1 MEKLF
6 ECLKKSGFGYKTLV
20 LPKET
25 LTHPSN
31 RGGSLLNV
39 TDVWQKGMRMVGIG
53 IQPSLLQD
61 CGVAFELSTTEAV
74 RDQQVNV
81 NELLV
86 AASNGA
92 LASLSGQE
100 RFLTVATSH
109 TAAFCK
115 AVEQGCKPA
124 GGLTVDMKADDGLC
138 KLITEGWTMFVISE
152 MAEQSIPFLPAW
164 LQMAMN
170 SVDMGFKQ
178 VNEIEAASLM
188 AELMKHGKSL
198 KDALAQVEKSDP
210 LCKPQLHA
218 IAYYVSWYGG
228 GEQQGLVQFL
238 NQFSA
243 LALQL
248 SDQVLVAVCASLH
261 GFDQALVALC
271 ASLHGFVLQA

>member
-1 MEKLF
+1 MSEEKWLW
-6 ECLKKSGFGYKTLV
+6 LGYKAVV
-20 LPKET
+20 LPQET

-61 CGVAFELSTTEAV
+61 CGVAFELSTAKAI
-74 RDQQVNV
+74 RDQQVKA

-86 AASNGA
+86 AASNRS

-115 AVEQGCKPA
+115 AVEQGCKSA
-124 GGLTVDMKADDGLC
+124 GGLNDGLC
-138 KLITEGWTMFVISE
+138 KLITEGWLMFVISE
-152 MAEQSIPFLPAW
+152 MIEKSIPSLPAW

-170 SVDMGFKQ
+170 SVNVGFKQ

-198 KDALAQVEKSDP
+198 NDALAQVEKCDP
-210 LCKPQLHA
+210 LCQPQLQA
-218 IAYYVSWYGG
+218 IAYYVSRYGG
-228 GEQQGLVQFL
+228 GDQQGLVQFL
-238 NQFSA
+238 NQCRA
-243 LALQL
+243 LTLNNLIRSLWLCVQACMALIKPLWLCVQACMAL
-248 SDQVLVAVCASLH
+248 FCKPEWLAS
-261 GFDQALVALC
+261 FQ
-271 ASLHGFVLQA
+271 

>member
-1 MEKLF
+1 MEHLEKLESKPKGQNIMSKMIDSLEHKMKSLPMTPSIILKMIETIDGSKLASERKDRLLSVLASSEKGGEAF
-6 ECLKKSGFGYKTLV
+6 ECLKKSGFGYKTVV

-61 CGVAFELSTTEAV
+61 CGVAFELPTTKAI
-74 RDQQVNV
+74 RDNQVKA

-115 AVEQGCKPA
+115 AVEQGCKSA

-152 MAEQSIPFLPAW
+152 MVEQSIPSLPAW

-170 SVDMGFKQ
+170 SVNMGFKQ

-210 LCKPQLHA
+210 L
-218 IAYYVSWYGG
+218 
-228 GEQQGLVQFL
+228 
-238 NQFSA
+238 
-243 LALQL
+243 
-248 SDQVLVAVCASLH
+248 
-261 GFDQALVALC
+261 
-271 ASLHGFVLQA
+271 